1 MLLHQEC
8 LRSSAICGSDPF
20 LEIVLELRV
29 IQERLEI
36 GTRSYEKCG
45 EKIFGVES
53 DEAER

>member
-8 LRSSAICGSDPF
+8 LGSSSIFGSDPF

-36 GTRSYEKCG
+36 GARSEEKCG
-45 EKIFGVES
+45 EKILGVQS